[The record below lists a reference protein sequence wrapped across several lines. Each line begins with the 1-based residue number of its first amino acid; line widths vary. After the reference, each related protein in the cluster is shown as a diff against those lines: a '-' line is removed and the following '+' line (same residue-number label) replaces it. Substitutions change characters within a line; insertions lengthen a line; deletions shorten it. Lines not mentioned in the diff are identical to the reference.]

1 MSVFHNLKLKMQ
13 LLNAKK
19 DAYLH
24 LEKKLIESTYK
35 EINEDKEIV
44 DMIFNLNLNLDLKSL
59 KLFFKYGVSVHNK
72 DKYNNNLLYIYKNDL
87 RIVKYLFNKGVDINN
102 INDYGES
109 PLFSGNKNVVKF
121 LIGKGANI
129 NQINNDGE
137 NILFVHNKDADFIR
151 YLIDMGVKYDCVTTN
166 GENICFRN
174 TGLINSLKEYEVKA
188 MFKKSY
194 LNKADRNIAF
204 ILFYYVLNSND
215 SNIAISTLK
224 KLEQY
229 RIQVNY
235 NQIDKSGDNL
245 YRYANT
251 SEMLEILLDKNVP
264 LTVINNNGDC
274 MLDLIYNKD
283 YMKNNDNLELKEKI
297 LKVLALREKEILD
310 VIIRNESS
318 NKIKNRL

>member
-24 LEKKLIESTYK
+24 LEKILKESTYK
-35 EINEDKEIV
+35 DINENKEIT

-129 NQINNDGE
+129 NQINNSGE

-151 YLIDMGVKYDCVTTN
+151 YLIDMGVKYDCVTIN

-174 TGLINSLKEYEVKA
+174 TGLINLLKEYEVKA

-194 LNKADRNIAF
+194 LNKADRNIERIIFWIMFFDF
-204 ILFYYVLNSND
+204 ISSD
-215 SNIAISTLK
+215 IS
-224 KLEQY
+224 
-229 RIQVNY
+229 
-235 NQIDKSGDNL
+235 
-245 YRYANT
+245 
-251 SEMLEILLDKNVP
+251 
-264 LTVINNNGDC
+264 
-274 MLDLIYNKD
+274 
-283 YMKNNDNLELKEKI
+283 
-297 LKVLALREKEILD
+297 LAL
-310 VIIRNESS
+310 ST
-318 NKIKNRL
+318 

>member
-13 LLNAKK
+13 LLNARK

-35 EINEDKEIV
+35 DINEDKEIV

-109 PLFSGNKNVVKF
+109 SLFSGNKNVVKF

-129 NQINNDGE
+129 NQINNNGE

-151 YLIDMGVKYDCVTTN
+151 YLIDMGVKYDCVTAN

-188 MFKKSY
+188 MFKKSG

-215 SNIAISTLK
+215 SHIAISTIK

-229 RIQVNY
+229 EIFVDY
-235 NQIDKSGDNL
+235 NQVDKSGDNL

-251 SEMLEILLDKNVP
+251 HEMLEFLLDKNVP

-274 MLDLIYNKD
+274 MLDLIYKKD
-283 YMKNNDNLELKEKI
+283 YMRNNNFELKEKI

-310 VIIRNESS
+310 VIIGNESS

>member
-1 MSVFHNLKLKMQ
+1 MSIFYNLRLKMQ
-13 LLNAKK
+13 QLNAKK
-19 DAYLH
+19 EFNKD
-24 LEKKLIESTYK
+24 LEKILKESTYK
-35 EINEDKEIV
+35 DINEDKEIV
-44 DMIFNLNLNLDLKSL
+44 DMIFNLNLNLDLKNL
-59 KLFFKYGVSVHNK
+59 KLFFKYGLSVQIK

-121 LIGKGANI
+121 LIEKGANI
-129 NQINNDGE
+129 NQINNNGE

-151 YLIDMGVKYDCVTTN
+151 YLINTGVKYDCVTTN

-188 MFKKSY
+188 MFKKSG
-194 LNKADRNIAF
+194 LNKANRNIAF

-215 SNIAISTLK
+215 SHIAISTIK

-229 RIQVNY
+229 EIFVDY
-235 NQIDKSGDNL
+235 NQVDKSGDNL

-251 SEMLEILLDKNVP
+251 HEMLEFLLDKNVP

-274 MLDLIYNKD
+274 MLDLIYKKD
-283 YMKNNDNLELKEKI
+283 YMRNNDNLELKEKI

-310 VIIRNESS
+310 VIIGNENS